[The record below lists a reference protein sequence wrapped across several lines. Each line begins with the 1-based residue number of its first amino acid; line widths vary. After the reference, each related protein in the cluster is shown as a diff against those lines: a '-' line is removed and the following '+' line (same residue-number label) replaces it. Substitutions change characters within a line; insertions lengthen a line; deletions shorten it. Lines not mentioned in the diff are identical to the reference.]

1 MKHLKS
7 YLLKETLLDTNIL
20 INIPTAYRNAA
31 FILMKYVFFSFSIIK
46 LYVWFYLFLYMVLK
60 LCLSLF

>member
-1 MKHLKS
+1 MKYLKS

-20 INIPTAYRNAA
+20 INIFTVYRNAA